1 MNLPNKLTVLRI
13 IIVPLCVFFLLMPS
27 IPHHYLIAAVL
38 FGIASYTDHLD
49 GAIARKHDMITDF
62 GKFADPLADKIMVI
76 SALSCF
82 VQLGLT
88 SAVVLILIIIREFTV
103 TSLRL
108 VAVEKG
114 KVVAANAWG
123 KAKTISQI
131 AAILLIL
138 LMQYAVELNA
148 MGCVAIPSMDAVTA
162 AFDIAAIVLMW
173 IVVVLTWISGAIY
186 VWDNREFIKNAK

>member
-13 IIVPLCVFFLLMPS
+13 VIVPFYVFFLLMPS
-27 IPHHYLIAAVL
+27 IPHHYLVAVL
-38 FGIASYTDHLD
+38 LFGLASYTDHLD
-49 GAIARKHDMITDF
+49 GAIARKRNMITDF

-82 VQLGLT
+82 VQLGLMN
-88 SAVVLILIIIREFTV
+88 AVILILIIAREFMV

-108 VAVEKG
+108 AAVGKG

-131 AAILLIL
+131 AAILLIMI
-138 LMQYAVELNA
+138 MQYIMELNT
-148 MGCVAIPSMDAVTA
+148 MGCISVPDVMTLV
-162 AFDIAAIVLMW
+162 FDIAAAVLMW
-173 IVVVLTWISGAIY
+173 IVVLFTWISGAIY
-186 VWDNREFIKNAK
+186 IWDNQEFIKNAK